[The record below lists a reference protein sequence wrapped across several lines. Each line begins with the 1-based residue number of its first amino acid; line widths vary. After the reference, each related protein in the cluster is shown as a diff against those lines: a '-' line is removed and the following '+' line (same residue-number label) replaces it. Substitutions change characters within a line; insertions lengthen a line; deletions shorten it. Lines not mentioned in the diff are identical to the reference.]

1 MLISTRRKLVLWWLI
16 LLSVSAL
23 TQESYESR
31 AARLQPEDIAP
42 LTEKASTGDL
52 SSEVLLWLAYSH
64 GYAVPK
70 DFQKGLPWLR
80 KAAEQGSPEADWVL
94 STVYDFGKGGI
105 AVDHGEAFKWA
116 LKAAQRGHP
125 VAQHNVASAYFYGRG
140 VDKNLEQAR
149 YWYQQ
154 AAEQGFAH
162 SQWSLAEMY
171 LKGDGVT
178 PNRDEAVKWLT
189 KSLAQNHAPSMV
201 ALADIYS
208 DANGVP
214 QQPQLV
220 FDLLRAAA
228 QLGTHVAEFKLG
240 RFYRDG
246 YLGSPDYPQALMW
259 LNRAATAGYGPADQ
273 YLGAMYEAGQGVPT
287 DLSQARVHYE
297 RAANLGV
304 SGAIQKM
311 GEFYRDGNVVAQD
324 PVTALMW
331 FTIGAKQG
339 YAEGNDALQ
348 AISSKLTEPQR
359 QMAAARVNTWMVE
372 HPEAAQQKPNHFFY
386 QDWVLVDQDGPR
398 PSRGP
403 STADERQYAI
413 FLSKRLEK
421 DPLSLDAYAARA
433 WLDKWWEE
441 IPDITVHPCNLVD
454 PPNHERY
461 QYETELYK
469 QITYSEGVYILE
481 NPGNTTDS
489 QAAFLAGMKGALS
502 AYHSILQA
510 KPSATSRFLDDLLHQ
525 RDTGQLADTIRQL
538 VQQRCK

>member
-1 MLISTRRKLVLWWLI
+1 MLTCIEHRHALLWLV
-16 LLSVSAL
+16 LLSVSAYG
-23 TQESYESR
+23 QESYESR

-42 LTEKASTGDL
+42 LIEKADAGDL

-80 KAAEQGSPEADWVL
+80 KAAEKGSPEAEWVL
-94 STVYDFGKGGI
+94 STIYDFGRGRVP
-105 AVDHGEAFKWA
+105 VDHGEAFKWA

-140 VDKNLEQAR
+140 VDKDLGQAR

-162 SQWSLAEMY
+162 SQWSLGEMY
-171 LKGDGVT
+171 LKGDGIA

-189 KSLAQNHAPSMV
+189 KAVAQNHAPSMV
-201 ALADIYS
+201 TLADIYS

-240 RFYRDG
+240 RFYREGD
-246 YLGSPDYPQALMW
+246 LAAPDYAQALMW
-259 LNRAATAGYGPADQ
+259 FSRAANAGYGPADQ
-273 YLGAMYEAGQGVPT
+273 YLAAMYETGQGVPT
-287 DLSQARVHYE
+287 DLNQARTHYE
-297 RAANLGV
+297 HAANLGV
-304 SGAIQKM
+304 SGTIQKM
-311 GEFYRDGNVVAQD
+311 GEFYRDGSGVPQD
-324 PVTALMW
+324 PVNALMW
-331 FTIGAKQG
+331 FTIGAKQDF
-339 YAEGNDALQ
+339 AESNDALQ
-348 AISSKLTEPQR
+348 ALASTLTEPQR
-359 QMAAARVNTWMVE
+359 QIAAARANTWMVE
-372 HPEAAQQKPNHFFY
+372 HPDAIQQKPNHFFY
-386 QDWVLVDQDGPR
+386 QDWVMVDQDGPR

-441 IPDITVHPCNLVD
+441 IPDITVRPCNLVD
-454 PPNHERY
+454 PPSHEHY
-461 QYETELYK
+461 QYETEVYK
-469 QITYSEGVYILE
+469 QITYSEGVYLLE
-481 NPGNTTDS
+481 NPGRTTDW
-489 QAAFLAGMKGALS
+489 QAAFLAGMSGALS
-502 AYHSILQA
+502 AYRLILQA
-510 KPSATSRFLDDLLHQ
+510 KPSATSSFLDDLLHQ
-525 RDTGQLADTIRQL
+525 RDTGQLAATVRQL

>member
-1 MLISTRRKLVLWWLI
+1 MLISTGCRRALSLLA

-23 TQESYESR
+23 AQESYESR
-31 AARLQPEDIAP
+31 AARLQPEDITP
-42 LTEKASTGDL
+42 LIDKAGAGDL

-80 KAAEQGSPEADWVL
+80 KAAEQGSPEAEWVL
-94 STVYDFGKGGI
+94 STIYEFGRGGI
-105 AVDHGEAFKWA
+105 AVDHGEAFRWA
-116 LKAAQRGHP
+116 MKAARRGHP
-125 VAQHNVASAYFYGRG
+125 IAQHNVASAYFDGRG
-140 VDKNLEQAR
+140 VDKDLEQAR

-171 LKGDGVT
+171 LKGDGVA
-178 PNRDEAVKWLT
+178 PNREEAVKWLT
-189 KSLAQNHAPSMV
+189 KSLVQNHAPSMV
-201 ALADIYS
+201 ALADLYS

-240 RFYRDG
+240 RFYRAG
-246 YLGSPDYPQALMW
+246 YLGSPDYTQALKW
-259 LNRAATAGYGPADQ
+259 FNRAATAGYGPADQ
-273 YLGAMYEAGQGVPT
+273 YLGAMYEAGQGVPA
-287 DLSQARVHYE
+287 DLTQARAHYE

-304 SGAIQKM
+304 SGAIQKI
-311 GEFYRDGNVVAQD
+311 GEFYRDGNGVAQE

-339 YAEGNDALQ
+339 YAESSDALQ
-348 AISSKLTEPQR
+348 AMSSKLTDLER
-359 QMAAARVNTWMVE
+359 QMAAARANTWMVE
-372 HPEAAQQKPNHFFY
+372 HPDAAQQKPNHFFY
-386 QDWVLVDQDGPR
+386 QDWVLVDRDQPR

-413 FLSKRLEK
+413 LLSDRLEK

-441 IPDITVHPCNLVD
+441 IPDITVRPCNLVD

-469 QITYSEGVYILE
+469 QVTYSEGVYILE
-481 NPGNTTDS
+481 NPAKTTDW
-489 QAAFLAGMKGALS
+489 QAAFLAGMNGALS
-502 AYHSILQA
+502 AYQSILQA
-510 KPSATSRFLDDLLHQ
+510 KPSATSPFLDDLHHQ
-525 RDTGQLADTIRQL
+525 RDTGKLAETVRQL